1 MTSFNLS
8 IKKQHIFLLRI
19 GDLYSIYTFRTK
31 LSLGTST
38 SRQVSN
44 GDGVVLEICLDR
56 KFEWPVQTFLFKP
69 SSGICD
75 PNKFRA
81 RHHRKIEFDLKSIK
95 MNFFCFPKLV
105 PEQLLKNGKNFL
117 LTAKGCT
124 WDEVVSP

>member
-56 KFEWPVQTFLFKP
+56 KFE
-69 SSGICD
+69 
-75 PNKFRA
+75 
-81 RHHRKIEFDLKSIK
+81 
-95 MNFFCFPKLV
+95 
-105 PEQLLKNGKNFL
+105 
-117 LTAKGCT
+117 
-124 WDEVVSP
+124 